1 MTWGTS
7 TRSARALGLAT
18 ALFLVAPAWAA
29 DVVVVEDWT
38 KLTLGAKGVPD
49 GWTSG
54 QSWGLPKH
62 DFTVE
67 EDNGHR
73 VLHLRSEGDS
83 SMITK
88 EVKVNLK
95 ATPILEWRWRVVT
108 LPKGADA
115 RSKHT
120 DDQAAQLYVV
130 CSSSHSSRRGPGGP
144 ACPGSSATSG
154 TRRPPRAS
162 S

>member
-18 ALFLVAPAWAA
+18 ALLLVAQAWAA

-38 KLTLGAKGVPD
+38 NLKLGAKGVPD

-73 VLHLRSEGDS
+73 VLHLRSEGAS

-88 EVKVNLK
+88 QREGTLT
-95 ATPILEWRWRVVT
+95 ATQ
-108 LPKGADA
+108 
-115 RSKHT
+115 H
-120 DDQAAQLYVV
+120 
-130 CSSSHSSRRGPGGP
+130 
-144 ACPGSSATSG
+144 
-154 TRRPPRAS
+154 
-162 S
+162 